1 MQVQNMTSN
10 KGNKIANQFVIKTD
24 DATYFQSYNSIIAK
38 VTKDHFTFLDETYW
52 NWSRTTS
59 KYRSIFLNES
69 TEETKR
75 KIAAGHYMLTNLNN

>member
-1 MQVQNMTSN
+1 MQVKNMTSN

-38 VTKDHFTFLDETYW
+38 VTNDHFIYLDETYW

-59 KYRSIFLNES
+59 KYRSIFLGES

-75 KIAAGHYMLTNLNN
+75 KIASGHYMLTNLN

>member
-38 VTKDHFTFLDETYW
+38 VTNDHFTFLDETYW

-75 KIAAGHYMLTNLNN
+75 KIAAGHYMLTNLND

>member
-38 VTKDHFTFLDETYW
+38 VTNDHFIYLDETYW

>member
-1 MQVQNMTSN
+1 MKAQNMVSR
-10 KGNKIANQFVIKTD
+10 KGNKIANQFVIRTD
-24 DATYFQSYNSIIAK
+24 EATYFQSYNSVICK
-38 VTKDHFTFLDETYW
+38 WTKDNFIYLDETYW

-59 KYRSIFLNES
+59 KYRSLFLGES

>member
-1 MQVQNMTSN
+1 MQVKNMTSN

-24 DATYFQSYNSIIAK
+24 DAVYFQSYNSIICK
-38 VTKDHFTFLDETYW
+38 ITNDHFIFLDETYW

-75 KIAAGHYMLTNLNN
+75 KIAAGKYMLTNLN

>member
-38 VTKDHFTFLDETYW
+38 VTNDNFTFLDETYW